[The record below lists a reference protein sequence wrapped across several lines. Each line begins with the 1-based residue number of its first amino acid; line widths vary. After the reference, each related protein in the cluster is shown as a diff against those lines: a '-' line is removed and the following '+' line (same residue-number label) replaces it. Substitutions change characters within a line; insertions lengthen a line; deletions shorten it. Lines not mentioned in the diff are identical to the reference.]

1 MGLLTNLLTAFG
13 PGASAQSP
21 GGVPSGGEG
30 IGTLDTGIATSDTDN
45 PANPATG
52 SPTET
57 PAQSSGVQ
65 GFWQQHPVAAQVV
78 NGIFGKPKQPQL
90 PQGSPQAPAVQSQ
103 PQQIP
108 QIQPPG
114 NASASNGLSS
124 VTSLMPKAAGGA
136 QSGSTLQTLAPLL
149 ME

>member
-1 MGLLTNLLTAFG
+1 MGLLTNLLTSFG
-13 PGASAQSP
+13 PGASASAP
-21 GGVPSGGEG
+21 GGIQAGGQG

-45 PANPATG
+45 PNNPAPG

-57 PAQSSGVQ
+57 PSQSSGVQ
-65 GFWQQHPVAAQVV
+65 SFWQQHPVAAQVV

-90 PQGSPQAPAVQSQ
+90 PQGSPQSPTVQSQ
-103 PQQIP
+103 PQP
-108 QIQPPG
+108 QQQMQPPG

-124 VTSLMPKAAGGA
+124 VTSLMPKAAGSGGG
-136 QSGSTLQTLAPLL
+136 GSTMQDLEPLL